1 MKRSFLAMALLAFA
15 SASAPVHAQGQ
26 IDILQIW
33 QNFIASGVAATECGS
48 VEPASRQKFLSN
60 LTAVSIRAT
69 QALQQRQP
77 SAAPAAVASEMKLA
91 GDGIHDKV
99 EAEIKQNECSSPKIQ
114 PLISMY
120 KMHSEM
126 NF

>member
-1 MKRSFLAMALLAFA
+1 MKRLFPAVVVLTIAGA
-15 SASAPVHAQGQ
+15 SAHVHAQNQ

-48 VEPASRQKFLSN
+48 AEPASRQKFLSN

-69 QALQQRQP
+69 QELEQRQP
-77 SAAPAAVASEMKLA
+77 SAAPAAIENEMKLV
-91 GDGIHDKV
+91 GDGIHNKV
-99 EAEIKQNECSSPKIQ
+99 EAEIKQNGCSSPKIQ

-126 NF
+126 SF